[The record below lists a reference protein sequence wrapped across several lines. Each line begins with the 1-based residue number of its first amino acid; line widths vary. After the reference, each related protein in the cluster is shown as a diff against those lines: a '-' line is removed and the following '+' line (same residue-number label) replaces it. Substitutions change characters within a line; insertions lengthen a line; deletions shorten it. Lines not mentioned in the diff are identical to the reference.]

1 MGKSS
6 GVMGLKPFLKW
17 AGNKYQIID
26 RIKRVLPAGKRL
38 IEPFLGSGAVFL
50 NTEYPEYLLSDI
62 NTDLINLYRILQEE
76 GESFIHYCRQF
87 FTPENN
93 RPERY
98 YELRDEFNSTKDIR
112 LKSALFL
119 YLNKHGYN
127 GLCRYNSSGK
137 YNVPYGKYKKPYF
150 PEKEMLYFY
159 HKAQRAVFRN
169 EDFVTIMQQ
178 ARKGDVVYCDPPYV
192 PLSDTANFTNYSS
205 GGFGIKEQQLL
216 VDLAQEL
223 AQRGV
228 VVVISNHDTEFVQKA
243 YKSAKQLDFF
253 PVQRFISCDG
263 ANRNKANEVLALF
276 AGG

>member
-1 MGKSS
+1 M
-6 GVMGLKPFLKW
+6 KPFLKW

-26 RIKRVLPAGKRL
+26 RIKAILPAGNRL

-62 NTDLINLYRILQEE
+62 NTDLINLYRTLQAE
-76 GESFIHYCRQF
+76 GESFIDYCRQF
-87 FTPENN
+87 FSGENN
-93 RPERY
+93 RTERY
-98 YELRDEFNSTKDIR
+98 YELRDQFNCTKDVR

-127 GLCRYNSSGK
+127 GLCRYNSSSK
-137 YNVPYGKYKKPYF
+137 YNVPYGKYKRPYF

-159 HKAQRAVFRN
+159 RKTQKAVFRN
-169 EDFVTIMQQ
+169 EDFAAIMQQ
-178 ARKGDVVYCDPPYV
+178 ARPGDVVYCDPPYV

-205 GGFGIKEQQLL
+205 GGFGFKEQQLL
-216 VDLAQEL
+216 ADLAQEL

-228 VVVISNHDTEFVQKA
+228 AVVISNHDTEFIQQA
-243 YKSAKQLDFF
+243 YKSAKLLDFF
-253 PVQRFISCDG
+253 SVQRFISCDG
-263 ANRNKANEVLALF
+263 ANRNKADEVLALF